1 MLTIISGTN
10 RAESVT
16 RKLSGAV
23 KAKLDELG
31 EANELLDL
39 ADLPQALFDPAS
51 YGEKPEEFAPWQQSI
66 LDSTGILMVVPEY
79 NGSFP
84 GVLKYFIDMLKFP
97 ESLDGK
103 PVGFIGL
110 AAGHFGAV
118 RSVEQM
124 TSVVQYRNANVYGR
138 RLFIHGSYQ
147 LNIDGKNLG
156 IEEFQ
161 GRFETLLEGFAEFA
175 KRN

>member
-10 RAESVT
+10 RSEAVT
-16 RKLSGAV
+16 AKLAGAV
-23 KAKLDELG
+23 KAKLDEIG
-31 EANELLDL
+31 EVNELLDL
-39 ADLPQALFDPAS
+39 AELPQEIFDPAS
-51 YGEKPEEFAPWQQSI
+51 YGEKPESFTPWQQSI

-84 GVLKYFIDMLKFP
+84 GVLKYFVDMLKFP

-118 RSVEQM
+118 RAVEQM
-124 TSVVQYRNANVYGR
+124 TTVVQYRNANVYGR

-147 LNIDGKNLG
+147 LNIDGKDLG

-161 GRFETLLEGFAEFA
+161 GRFETLLEGFAEFC